1 MRKAIYII
9 LVFIFVTGFF
19 GVRESLSTDPVA
31 KESGA
36 GYEKIPL
43 KTLLQ
48 NPASFQHRKVMVL
61 GAFRGWQGKGV
72 ENPGITRSDW
82 VVEDAS
88 GAIYVA
94 GAPPFGLDP
103 VKDLGR
109 PVTLWGRLAVTG
121 KGIPYLKP
129 DKVEI
134 GKGK

>member
-1 MRKAIYII
+1 MVIA
-9 LVFIFVTGFF
+9 LVAPFF
-19 GVRESLSTDPVA
+19 GAGASLSAGPA
-31 KESGA
+31 AQEAGA
-36 GYEKIPL
+36 RYEKMPL

-48 NPASFQHRKVMVL
+48 NPAAFQHRKVLVA
-61 GAFRGWQGKGV
+61 GVFRGWQGKGV

-94 GAPPFGLDP
+94 GAPPSGLDP

-109 PVTLWGRLAVTG
+109 PLTVRGTLEITA
-121 KGIPYLKP
+121 KGIPYLKV
-129 DKVEI
+129 DTVEI